1 MLKNPKDHSRT
12 KHIDMKYH
20 YVRESVEKEII
31 EVVYCPTAEMIADT
45 LTKGVAKPKFVKFRE
60 AIGVLDITKA
70 L

>member
-1 MLKNPKDHSRT
+1 
-12 KHIDMKYH
+12 MKYH